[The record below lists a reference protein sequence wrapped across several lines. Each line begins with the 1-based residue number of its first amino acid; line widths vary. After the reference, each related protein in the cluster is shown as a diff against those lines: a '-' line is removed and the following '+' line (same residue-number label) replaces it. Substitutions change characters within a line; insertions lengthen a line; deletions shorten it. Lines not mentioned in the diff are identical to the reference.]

1 MVASSR
7 TNSNVRNRRTSTN
20 FASNPN
26 QCGPRVVSAD
36 EAGGVV
42 TLVFD
47 QYIVLSGDLPVV
59 WYLRGSAWA
68 IAPVTGVVINS
79 PLSCELVTEA
89 GFAFLDGDLISIQP
103 GTGIRGA
110 DGGCAFGAAVAE
122 LS

>member
-26 QCGPRVVSAD
+26 QCGPRLVSAD

-47 QYIVLSGDLPVV
+47 QFIVLSGDAPIV
-59 WYLRGSAWA
+59 WYFRGSAWS
-68 IAPVTGVVINS
+68 IAPVTGVVFNTVV
-79 PLSCELVTEA
+79 SCELVTEA
-89 GFAFLDGDLISIQP
+89 GFAFLDDDLITIQP
-103 GTGIRGA
+103 GTGIRGS
-110 DGGCAFGAAVAE
+110 DGGSAFGAAIAAIT
-122 LS
+122 

>member
-26 QCGPRVVSAD
+26 QCGPRLVAAD

-42 TLVFD
+42 TLSFD
-47 QYIVLSGDLPVV
+47 QFIVLSGEAPVV
-59 WYLRGSAWA
+59 WYFRGGVWA
-68 IAPVTGVVINS
+68 IAEIIGVVINT
-79 PLSCELVTEA
+79 PESCELVGEP

-103 GTGIRGA
+103 GTGIRGT